1 MMWDCKIRFILIT
14 ILHTCFIASDGV
26 HNYRSIY
33 NLFVLERKKTD
44 NLCVCFMVIS
54 PSDSH

>member
-33 NLFVLERKKTD
+33 NLFILDGKKQII
-44 NLCVCFMVIS
+44 CVFV
-54 PSDSH
+54 